1 MRVTLRVRRFNP
13 ETDLEPRFQEYTLDL
28 PDRATVLDALIT
40 IRERVDG
47 TLAFRYSCRMAVCGA
62 CGMRI
67 NGLAGL
73 ACNTILRRVAVDG
86 AVTLEPMGNMPV
98 AKDLVVN
105 MEPFWHHL
113 RAVKP
118 YVEPHPDRVE
128 PQDEYRI
135 SPRQVSELWEAARCI
150 MCGAC
155 FSECTV
161 DEIDINFL
169 GPAALARA
177 GWLVRDPRDSRA
189 VDRLRELSRPNGI
202 WDCTRCF
209 YCVQVCPKDVNPLGQ
224 ILRLRR
230 LAVEAGITDNSGAR
244 HGQAFAESVKETGW
258 LDEFSLVPKSW
269 GWNPVALLSEL
280 PTAVRMLVRKGAPL
294 PVHPRQPGAREVRYL
309 FEKIERSRLVEDDA

>member
-1 MRVTLRVRRFNP
+1 MLVTLRVRRFNP
-13 ETDLEPRFQEYTLDL
+13 ETDLEPRFQEYTVDV
-28 PDRATVLDALIT
+28 PEHFTVLDALIT
-40 IRERVDG
+40 IRERIDG
-47 TLAFRYSCRMAVCGA
+47 TLAFRYSCRMAICGA

-73 ACNTILRRVAVDG
+73 ACKTALRSALNDG
-86 AVTLEPMGNMPV
+86 TVTLEPMGNMPV

-113 RAVKP
+113 RTVRP
-118 YVEPHPDRVE
+118 YIEPHPARIG
-128 PQDEYRI
+128 PQNEYRI
-135 SPRQVSELWEAARCI
+135 SPELVDELSEVVRCI

-155 FSECTV
+155 FSDCTV

-189 VDRLRELSRPNGI
+189 ADRLRELSKPHGI

-209 YCVQVCPKDVNPLGQ
+209 FCVQVCPKDVKPMEQ

-230 LAVEAGITDNSGAR
+230 LAVEAGITDNNGAR
-244 HGQAFAESVKETGW
+244 HTQAFVDSVKETGW
-258 LDEFSLVPKSW
+258 LDEFTLVPKSW
-269 GWNPVALLSEL
+269 GWNPVALLPEL
-280 PTAVRMLVRKGAPL
+280 PTAVRMLVRKRAPS
-294 PVHPRQPGAREVRYL
+294 PVHPRQPGVDEVRNL
-309 FEKIERSRLVEDDA
+309 FEKTERKRSVKDDA